1 MTVPVTTATPGAILD
16 FWFSDRARPLWF
28 ARDAGFDAEI
38 GRRFAATH
46 EAAMGGRLDD
56 WQGSAEGALA
66 LVIVLDQFSRNL
78 HRGSARAFACDARA
92 RAVADRALAR
102 GFDGRLPAERRGF
115 LYLPFEHSEALADQR
130 RAVALFQ
137 ALAEAA
143 TGPERAQAQEL
154 LDYARLHLAAIE
166 RFGRFP
172 HRNEILGRETT
183 AEEAEYLRDPRVW
196 F

>member
-1 MTVPVTTATPGAILD
+1 MSPAEVLE

-28 ARDAGFDAEI
+28 ARDAAFDAEI
-38 GRRFAATH
+38 DRRFAATH
-46 EAAMGGRLDD
+46 EPARDGRLDH
-56 WQGSAEGALA
+56 WQDSPEGALA

-78 HRGSARAFACDARA
+78 HRGTARAFACDARA
-92 RAVADRALAR
+92 KAVADNALAR
-102 GFDGRLPAERRGF
+102 GFDARLPVERRWF
-115 LYLPFEHSEALADQR
+115 LYLPFEHSEDLADQR

-143 TGPERAQAQEL
+143 SGPERAEAEER
-154 LDYARLHLAAIE
+154 LDYARRHLAAIE

-183 AEEAEYLRDPRVW
+183 AEEEEYLRDPRAW